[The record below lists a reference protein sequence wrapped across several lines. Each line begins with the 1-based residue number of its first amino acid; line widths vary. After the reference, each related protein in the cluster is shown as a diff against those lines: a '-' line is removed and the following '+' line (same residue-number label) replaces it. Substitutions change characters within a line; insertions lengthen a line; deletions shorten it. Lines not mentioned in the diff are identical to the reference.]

1 MKDFEEELKRALRRS
16 DPPESFRER
25 VLARVAAEQQ
35 QSISRR
41 VVSIWHRPMLRWAAV
56 AAIVLFGVGGLSYR
70 AHEQRLE
77 EASGRAAKQ
86 QVMLAL
92 RITGS
97 KLRVAQK
104 RVKSVEGEDRN
115 AGKTL

>member
-1 MKDFEEELKRALRRS
+1 MRDFEQELKRALRRG
-16 DPPESFRER
+16 DPPDGFRER
-25 VLARVAAEQQ
+25 VLARVAAQQ
-35 QSISRR
+35 QQPISHR

-56 AAIVLFGVGGLSYR
+56 AAIVLFGAAELSYR

-77 EASGRAAKQ
+77 EASGLVAKR

-104 RVKSVEGEDRN
+104 RVKSVEE
-115 AGKTL
+115 KTL